1 MYVLLNGIHTFLLS
15 HHRWRSLT
23 FAAVEAKKKVY
34 VHLFFL
40 FLLRRPFS
48 ILSVLAGANYQE
60 KMQRKTQ
67 REDTGETISM
77 LLVLRFHGGS
87 KPYLHLQELDRS
99 NERQHW
105 KPPGIEVAYTM
116 LWWWWNSALE
126 CWKPAS
132 SICALSV
139 YLSIDQGRVADY
151 YFSDRKT
158 RNWRGKLRDR
168 SMLWLIG
175 FMTELS
181 ISWSVWY

>member
-1 MYVLLNGIHTFLLS
+1 MNNFWIKKIHVCMYVLLNGIHTFLLS

-40 FLLRRPFS
+40 LLLRRPFS

-116 LWWWWNSALE
+116 LWW
-126 CWKPAS
+126 
-132 SICALSV
+132 
-139 YLSIDQGRVADY
+139 
-151 YFSDRKT
+151 
-158 RNWRGKLRDR
+158 
-168 SMLWLIG
+168 
-175 FMTELS
+175 
-181 ISWSVWY
+181 

>member
-1 MYVLLNGIHTFLLS
+1 MNNFWIKKIHVCMYVLLNGIHTFLLS

-23 FAAVEAKKKVY
+23 FAAVEAKKKAY

-116 LWWWWNSALE
+116 LWW
-126 CWKPAS
+126 
-132 SICALSV
+132 
-139 YLSIDQGRVADY
+139 
-151 YFSDRKT
+151 
-158 RNWRGKLRDR
+158 
-168 SMLWLIG
+168 
-175 FMTELS
+175 
-181 ISWSVWY
+181 

>member
-1 MYVLLNGIHTFLLS
+1 MYVLLNGIHTFLLP

-40 FLLRRPFS
+40 LLLRRPFS

-87 KPYLHLQELDRS
+87 NHICICRNSIDPTRDNTRDPRVSRWHIRCFGGD
-99 NERQHW
+99 
-105 KPPGIEVAYTM
+105 GIRP
-116 LWWWWNSALE
+116 WNKKSA
-126 CWKPAS
+126 
-132 SICALSV
+132 SICACRFHV
-139 YLSIDQGRVADY
+139 SIDQGRVAD
-151 YFSDRKT
+151 FCRKI
-158 RNWRGKLRDR
+158 RHLGH
-168 SMLWLIG
+168 
-175 FMTELS
+175 
-181 ISWSVWY
+181 

>member
-23 FAAVEAKKKVY
+23 FAAVEAKKKAY

-87 KPYLHLQELDRS
+87 NH
-99 NERQHW
+99 
-105 KPPGIEVAYTM
+105 
-116 LWWWWNSALE
+116 
-126 CWKPAS
+126 
-132 SICALSV
+132 ICICRN
-139 YLSIDQGRVADY
+139 SIDPTRDNTGNPRVLRWHIRCFGGDGIRLWNVGSLLLPSVLCRFIYRSIREESLIIIFLIERYAIG
-151 YFSDRKT
+151 
-158 RNWRGKLRDR
+158 GKRLRDR

-181 ISWSVWY
+181 IS